1 MLQDFTAGENKEFYT
16 FRQACQVVTQQKTKG
31 KEWWLDCFDQLT
43 DWSLYFDFLYPLCPV
58 SHHQSGLHKNTLL
71 IQSFMPNVLSIYN
84 GVKNAFN
91 FYNTLNDW
99 SQCQKSPFHLS
110 RLFFFSFESFL
121 RDASAIPQNL
131 SQWDIWGESQLNLC
145 FITQQ
150 WIQVTLS
157 KCPFPDKP
165 LQDSL

>member
-71 IQSFMPNVLSIYN
+71 IQSFVPNVLSIYN

-110 RLFFFSFESFL
+110 RLFFFFIWVVFKRCIRKPTEFISVGHMGGKPTESL
-121 RDASAIPQNL
+121 LYYSAVNSGYIEQM
-131 SQWDIWGESQLNLC
+131 
-145 FITQQ
+145 
-150 WIQVTLS
+150 
-157 KCPFPDKP
+157 PFPR
-165 LQDSL
+165 QAVAR